1 MIGTHHDPHGVIIR
15 QRPGGEIPD
24 ARLLA
29 RPRRGIA
36 RGAPQTH
43 DLHAGRPHVHKQV
56 VIDKVRPVVRAHEN
70 PVAAHIRENGILDGD
85 VIGVG
90 HVDCPL
96 ARHGPVAAHQS
107 FIRRVEQRPVCLRE
121 NEVGQGDIFHRVVG
135 GRAAEAGQF
144 RDRRRFDGGGG
155 QVQARRGPIIKAAGR
170 LVVKPFVRGVQF
182 LKQVF
187 HHHIGGTQ
195 GAAPVVVP
203 HPGHDRHAGGSV
215 EAGDLERIAAP
226 LAALQT
232 AHQPGG
238 GIGPARRP
246 VAADAGGV
254 IPVQNRRPGTVI
266 RIPGKHLRRAVHE
279 QAVEIKVR
287 GDGGHHDVAGRHR
300 PGRVQPDRPAPGH
313 HFIRIGR
320 ISDRHRGG
328 ARILRGESDGLPG
341 IIGSPAQPDSER
353 PGGGRQGRPD
363 GCLRLGQ
370 GQKRRGEG
378 ARIRIA
384 AIGGHKEIGRRPRH
398 QTQPEDDRQQSGRP
412 DGFSQDL
419 LGM

>member
-1 MIGTHHDPHGVIIR
+1 MIHRVPATGIPDLQVAALVDDDVVEDVTAEPVPQLEPRVQAHIVVDLVIGGTVVQIDAPGLHGGIFEAVVPDDRRLPAIQQRIRLLLRALGAVPLIGGVGVGPEPVAAPRIERPVVARLPDAVPHVIEFDEVPAETAAVHVDARTRAGVDGVMADGNRVRLGDVHAGGLLFKHAQVVHVIGTHHDPHGVIIR

-36 RGAPQTH
+36 RGAHQTH

-155 QVQARRGPIIKAAGR
+155 RR
-170 LVVKPFVRGVQF
+170 F
-182 LKQVF
+182 
-187 HHHIGGTQ
+187 
-195 GAAPVVVP
+195 
-203 HPGHDRHAGGSV
+203 
-215 EAGDLERIAAP
+215 
-226 LAALQT
+226 
-232 AHQPGG
+232 
-238 GIGPARRP
+238 
-246 VAADAGGV
+246 
-254 IPVQNRRPGTVI
+254 
-266 RIPGKHLRRAVHE
+266 
-279 QAVEIKVR
+279 
-287 GDGGHHDVAGRHR
+287 
-300 PGRVQPDRPAPGH
+300 
-313 HFIRIGR
+313 
-320 ISDRHRGG
+320 
-328 ARILRGESDGLPG
+328 
-341 IIGSPAQPDSER
+341 
-353 PGGGRQGRPD
+353 
-363 GCLRLGQ
+363 
-370 GQKRRGEG
+370 
-378 ARIRIA
+378 
-384 AIGGHKEIGRRPRH
+384 
-398 QTQPEDDRQQSGRP
+398 
-412 DGFSQDL
+412 
-419 LGM
+419 